1 MSGKTGRFVRPGP
14 VLWQMLKNLF
24 WGGNVYGSDLD
35 CGGRQG
41 DTPSYEDVLADSG
54 YDPASAKD
62 GLEALEILDH
72 KHIDLIIMDVM
83 IPNMDG
89 YTLTKQLRD
98 ADYILPIL
106 MITAKVAQ
114 EDKKHGFR
122 LGVDDYM
129 TKPADEEEMLLRI
142 AALLRR
148 SKISAERK
156 LAMGQT
162 ELLYDS
168 MSVVHNGQSMELP
181 QKEFLLLYKLF
192 S

>member
-1 MSGKTGRFVRPGP
+1 M
-14 VLWQMLKNLF
+14 
-24 WGGNVYGSDLD
+24 
-35 CGGRQG
+35 
-41 DTPSYEDVLADSG
+41 
-54 YDPASAKD
+54 
-62 GLEALEILDH
+62 EILDH